1 MKSGTMTT
9 YADSTK
15 GDALPRIGLLF
26 WGRPPRL
33 GCMISRRKRWLS
45 RTSSLP
51 LSGGAVALFRR
62 RTDRIVVFT
71 IHWLYALPTDA
82 GAVSRVLARL

>member
-1 MKSGTMTT
+1 M
-9 YADSTK
+9 
-15 GDALPRIGLLF
+15 RCIV
-26 WGRPPRL
+26 
-33 GCMISRRKRWLS
+33 S
-45 RTSSLP
+45 RTML
-51 LSGGAVALFRR
+51 